1 MTQAVTKPVR
11 RRATYEDLL
20 AVPEP
25 LVAEILFGEL
35 VTHPRPTSRHANAAF
50 RLGTILGPP
59 FGRGVGG
66 PGGWV
71 FLPEQELHLGEHVV
85 VPDLAGWRYERFSSF
100 PETAWSETAPNWACE
115 VLLPSTE
122 TYDRGDKRLIYAEAG
137 VHYLWHIHP
146 LLRMLEAYELRD
158 GKWLLLD
165 VFRDDAQ
172 VSAAPFSEIGFS
184 LDELW
189 SLGPKPPVHA
199 TQPRVRA
206 RRAAGRKP
214 VKKRKARD

>member
-20 AVPEP
+20 AVPKP

-35 VTHPRPTSRHANAAF
+35 VTHPRPTSRHAHAAS
-50 RLGTILGPP
+50 RLNMILGPP

-100 PETAWSETAPNWACE
+100 PDTAWSETAPDWACE
-115 VLLPSTE
+115 VLSPSTE
-122 TYDRGDKRLIYAEAG
+122 SYDRGDKRLIYAEAG
-137 VHYLWHIHP
+137 VQHLWHIHP
-146 LLRMLEAYELRD
+146 LLRMLEVYELRD
-158 GKWLLLD
+158 SKWSLLD
-165 VFRDDAQ
+165 VCRDDAQ
-172 VSAAPFSEIGFS
+172 VSAVPFSQIGFS

-189 SLGPKPPVHA
+189 SLGPRPAVQA
-199 TQPRVRA
+199 ARRRVRA
-206 RRAAGRKP
+206 RRAAGKKAA
-214 VKKRKARD
+214 KKRKTRD